1 MALVV
6 KTPGV
11 YTEEISLF
19 PPSVAQVE
27 TAVPAFIG
35 YTQMA
40 EKRGESLRDKP
51 ELIRSLAD
59 FEELFGGAP
68 DVTVDQVNLDA
79 NNSITS
85 ASLTATFLLYD
96 SMRLFFA
103 NGGSKCYIVSVGDYN
118 DTINKDRLSA
128 GLAAVAREDEPTLLV
143 IPDAVQLKDDKFYTL
158 QQEALKQSGDLKD
171 RFAILDLLQENG
183 VSMDLRDSIADFR
196 NKVGMQNLKY
206 GAAYGPWLK
215 TNLSKTV
222 KVRQLTGHLS
232 KLGNPVSLS
241 NLTEDE
247 DTQQAIS
254 RLTRASA
261 DTDRLFD
268 DATAGLKKFLAD
280 NTADAESVDAGYQ
293 AKYNDFRNALATF
306 NADTAAN
313 PIGPVQDAYQALFDY
328 IYNLVNA
335 VLDEVAK
342 ADTDFSQRVAA
353 DPGDPDA
360 PFDPDGTTFLTDY
373 AQTLIK
379 NSLFYQMQTLNNYTR
394 GAGLFIATG
403 EDADADGN
411 VDEHEDYFAAHS
423 AGMTAAAW
431 TQGGDNAFAKGD
443 LPAFELTSIYPE
455 GAAGPAVDEEANIK
469 RGKNMES
476 GARLV
481 SKVFKSVDEA
491 VAGIKAET
499 HALENS
505 YHETLV
511 DGFPLLRNLISRV
524 SNAVTELP
532 PSAAIAGAYAAV
544 DANRGVHKAPAN
556 VSLSSV
562 KGVSEVVTHAEQA
575 DYNVDTVAGKSVNI
589 IRPFIGKGILVWGA
603 RTLDGNSNEWRY
615 INVRRFF
622 NMVEESVK
630 KASSRFVF
638 EPNDKNTWVKVRG
651 MIENFLL
658 IQWRNGALAGAV
670 PDDAFFVN
678 VGLGQT
684 MTAQDI
690 NEGKLIVEIGMAAV
704 RPAEFIILRFSHK
717 MQVS

>member
-35 YTQMA
+35 YTQSA

-59 FEELFGGAP
+59 FQELFGAAP
-68 DVTVDQVNLDA
+68 DVNVNRVEMDA
-79 NNSITS
+79 GNSITS
-85 ASLTATFLLYD
+85 ASLTSTFLLYD

-118 DTINKDRLSA
+118 DTINKARLSA

-183 VSMDLRDSIADFR
+183 GSMDLRDSIADFR

-222 KVRQLTGHLS
+222 KVRQLTGHLF

-241 NLTEDE
+241 NLTEDG

-268 DATAGLKKFLAD
+268 DAAAGLKKFLAD
-280 NTADAESVDAGYQ
+280 NTTDAESVDAGYQ
-293 AKYNDFRNALATF
+293 ANYNSFRTALVNFQTGGGDIAT
-306 NADTAAN
+306 
-313 PIGPVQDAYQALFDY
+313 VQTAYQALFNY
-328 IYNLVNA
+328 IYILVNS
-335 VLDEVAK
+335 VVDEVAK
-342 ADTDFSQRVAA
+342 ADTDFSSRTV
-353 DPGDPDA
+353 D
-360 PFDPDGTTFLTDY
+360 DPDGTTFLTDY
-373 AQTLIK
+373 AQTLIT
-379 NSLFYQMQTLNNYTR
+379 NSLHKLMQTLNTYTI
-394 GAGLFIATG
+394 GAGIFIAT
-403 EDADADGN
+403 AGN
-411 VDEHEDYFAAHS
+411 HEDYFVGAH
-423 AGMTAAAW
+423 ADAMTAAVW
-431 TQGGDNAFAKGD
+431 TKDGDDAFDKAD
-443 LPAFELTSIYPE
+443 LPGDFDLTAIFPE
-455 GAAGPAVDEEANIK
+455 GAAGPADDLPSNTK
-469 RGKNMES
+469 RAKNMES
-476 GARLV
+476 GALAV
-481 SKVFKSVDEA
+481 SKIFKSVDEA
-491 VAGIKAET
+491 VAGIKAEAR
-499 HALENS
+499 ALENS

-544 DANRGVHKAPAN
+544 DASRGVHKAPAN
-556 VSLSSV
+556 VSLSSI

-615 INVRRFF
+615 VNVRRFF